1 MTPEKK
7 LFSAQHIKC
16 AFLLHSINEKVGHLK
31 SSLQKQVRQ
40 QRLFKIRLIKSC
52 SDIPEKEC
60 SRALMSM
67 ILGKAAN
74 RVLRKE
80 PKGEIKKTDKIM
92 VNDSFTSKLHKV
104 KILSVTAKTVSKP
117 ILT

>member
-1 MTPEKK
+1 MCI
-7 LFSAQHIKC
+7 LI
-16 AFLLHSINEKVGHLK
+16 AFNKRESWTFEELIAETGGISQLERLAYKV
-31 SSLQKQVRQ
+31 SY
-40 QRLFKIRLIKSC
+40 

-117 ILT
+117 ILTQPYLFYIYGV

>member
-1 MTPEKK
+1 M
-7 LFSAQHIKC
+7 
-16 AFLLHSINEKVGHLK
+16 
-31 SSLQKQVRQ
+31 
-40 QRLFKIRLIKSC
+40 SC

-74 RVLRKE
+74 RVLKKE

>member
-1 MTPEKK
+1 
-7 LFSAQHIKC
+7 
-16 AFLLHSINEKVGHLK
+16 
-31 SSLQKQVRQ
+31 
-40 QRLFKIRLIKSC
+40 
-52 SDIPEKEC
+52 
-60 SRALMSM
+60 MSM